1 MSTGKASWLLVAW
14 LLWQGVAPVLPN
26 APMEGATALKSF
38 ETKDACLKA
47 ATNKRAIRNAIIHK
61 GAPAYDVFTCVP
73 AGADPARSHF
83 E

>member
-1 MSTGKASWLLVAW
+1 MRCTVVAAAMGW

-26 APMEGATALKSF
+26 APTEGAAVLKNF
-38 ETKDACLKA
+38 DTQDACLKA

-61 GAPAYDVFTCVP
+61 GGPAYDVFTCVP